1 MDAPTY
7 SPKAAIRSG
16 FCDSSHQISNA
27 VPVFPEKYSPEAG
40 GCQAHVSFAEPV
52 VRELLEG
59 YFFGFQAFSHSE
71 VALLQFGKADSY
83 SVNCFIF
90 SMVAVVA
97 NLRLV
102 ADFLLLGTLLLA
114 VFGLAKGWVK
124 SCVWYDIWYMGYK
137 EK

>member
-1 MDAPTY
+1 MFL
-7 SPKAAIRSG
+7 SRNQ
-16 FCDSSHQISNA
+16 SSESCLKVISLA
-27 VPVFPEKYSPEAG
+27 FRPF
-40 GCQAHVSFAEPV
+40 
-52 VRELLEG
+52 RTLRLLCSSLE
-59 YFFGFQAFSHSE
+59 
-71 VALLQFGKADSY
+71 KADSY